1 MLTRLHAEE
10 QLSAIQATAIG
21 GGHLPVRETMAM
33 LNRLERR
40 ATGEHRR
47 AQANP
52 AVLAAMGI
60 AVVEAPAAQE
70 RSDG

>member
-1 MLTRLHAEE
+1 MLPRLHAEE
-10 QLSAIQATAIG
+10 QLCAIQAAAIG
-21 GGHLPVRETMAM
+21 GGQLSKNDTVTA

-40 ATGEHRR
+40 ATGVRKR

-60 AVVEAPAAQE
+60 AVVEAPAEGEQA
-70 RSDG
+70 DG